1 MNIFEN
7 ITNRENIMDEINQL
21 LEKRSELLGEIS
33 DFEAGISEAKK
44 EIEEIDSVVRTLNDH
59 LDLLDGNDLIC
70 EPTETGDFNE

>member
-7 ITNRENIMDEINQL
+7 IINRENIMDEINQL

-33 DFEAGISEAKK
+33 DFETGIFQAKK

-59 LDLLDGNDLIC
+59 LDLLDGNDIIC
-70 EPTETGDFNE
+70 EPEE